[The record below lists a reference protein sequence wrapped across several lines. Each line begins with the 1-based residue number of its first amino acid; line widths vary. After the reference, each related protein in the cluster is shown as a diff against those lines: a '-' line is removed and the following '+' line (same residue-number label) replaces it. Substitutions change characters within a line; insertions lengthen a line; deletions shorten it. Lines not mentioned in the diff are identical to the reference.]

1 MKVLLAF
8 LLGLGGGY
16 MLAPRPK
23 AVAPEVKVL
32 TRVDTLRVT
41 VPEIIVVRAK
51 ESVRER
57 LALTSDTTDS
67 VEVHVPVTQT
77 VCRGDAYR
85 AVLSGHM
92 AVLDTIEIFQQ
103 HSTLVRTKTVRQR
116 VSIGLQGGYGL
127 TPKGFQP
134 YIGVGVSVRIL

>member
-1 MKVLLAF
+1 MKVLFAI
-8 LLGLGGGY
+8 LLGFGVGY

-23 AVAPEVKVL
+23 AVAPDVKVL

-41 VPEIIVVRAK
+41 VPEIVVVRAK
-51 ESVRER
+51 ESVCER
-57 LALTSDTTDS
+57 LALASDTTDS
-67 VEVHVPVTQT
+67 VEVHVPLTQT
-77 VCRGDAYR
+77 VYRGDAYR

-103 HSTLVRTKTVRQR
+103 HSTLVCTKTVRRR